1 LAQTAVV
8 SDAHAVEPVLEDLKT
23 SELLP
28 EELLADTSY
37 CSDQNVQKAEQ
48 DHGVELVGPASGTD
62 QDTLPESLS
71 IDEFNIDPQTEQVI
85 CCPAGHEPLSSV
97 HNSQTGKTRTAM
109 STDVCGQ
116 CEFLKDCPVQ
126 KGRDNYRLDHTVQ
139 QRRVAAR
146 RLEES
151 TDVFRERYRVRS
163 GIEGT
168 NSGLKRRMG
177 LGRLRVRGKPR
188 VFHAIYLKITGWNIL
203 RASTCATIRDIVY
216 ERASKAVFGL
226 HFWAWVSVEAY
237 QRKFHHRSRQWTGT
251 PSHFSAILGFRCYF

>member
-1 LAQTAVV
+1 
-8 SDAHAVEPVLEDLKT
+8 
-23 SELLP
+23 
-28 EELLADTSY
+28 
-37 CSDQNVQKAEQ
+37 
-48 DHGVELVGPASGTD
+48 
-62 QDTLPESLS
+62 
-71 IDEFNIDPQTEQVI
+71 
-85 CCPAGHEPLSSV
+85 
-97 HNSQTGKTRTAM
+97 M

-126 KGRDNYRLDHTVQ
+126 KGRDNYRLDHTAQ

-188 VFHAIYLKITGWNIL
+188 VFHAIYLKITGWNIQ
-203 RASTCATIRDIVY
+203 RASTCAKIREIVY
-216 ERASKAVFGL
+216 ERAQKAVL
-226 HFWAWVSVEAY
+226 CLYYWVCALIEACLLA
-237 QRKFHHRSRQWTGT
+237 FHRLSRQWTVIQNV
-251 PSHFSAILGFRCYF
+251 FSATLGLGYFFKMNL